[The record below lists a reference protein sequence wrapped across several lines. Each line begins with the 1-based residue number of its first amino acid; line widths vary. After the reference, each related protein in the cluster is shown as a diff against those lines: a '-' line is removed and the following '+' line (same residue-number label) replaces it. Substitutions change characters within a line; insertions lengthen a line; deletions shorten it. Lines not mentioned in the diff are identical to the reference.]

1 MTASNYQKTSFK
13 EYLKEKS
20 FTSKSINRRM
30 VVMEMFWKWLEKENL
45 EAEEVSYNDLLSYM
59 KYKRVNGASQRTL
72 QNYMG
77 MIKHF
82 YEHLLREGKVSINP
96 ASDIEVKGVKR
107 KMLYHIL
114 EPHELQALYNQYPD
128 DTRSTAAPKE
138 IRNKV
143 MLGLLVNQGLTTP
156 ELSRMEVSDIDLRQ
170 GIIDVKGSRRSNGRK
185 MKLESHQVMEMYD
198 YTLRVRQLIKEL
210 PAKRK
215 YQERQES
222 ERLFIGDGGNPP
234 AGGLS
239 NLMTQLMI
247 KVRKMNPS
255 VLNAQQIRASVIT
268 KWLRMYNL
276 REVQYLAGHKYI
288 SSTEGYLE
296 NEMEGLK
303 EEIQQYHPMG

>member
-1 MTASNYQKTSFK
+1 MTISDYQRTSFK
-13 EYLKEKS
+13 EYLQSKA

-45 EAEEVSYNDLLSYM
+45 ESEEVSYSDLLSYM
-59 KYKRVNGASQRTL
+59 KYKSRNGASQRTL

-128 DTRSTAAPKE
+128 DTPKE

-198 YTLRVRQLIKEL
+198 YILKQRAEIQAIN
-210 PAKRK
+210 PKRK

-222 ERLFIGDGGNPP
+222 ERLFIGDGGNC
-234 AGGLS
+234 ASFS
-239 NLMTQLMI
+239 NFMTRLMV

-276 REVQYLAGHKYI
+276 REVQYLAGHRYI
-288 SSTEGYLE
+288 SSTESFLE
-296 NEMEGLK
+296 NDLVGLQ
-303 EEIQQYHPMG
+303 EEVQQYHPIG